1 MAITVTEEA
10 DFTTLN
16 VLRGRC
22 LVVAVVGDLDA
33 SLVGDDLLCGLSMLE
48 SR

>member
-10 DFTTLN
+10 DFTALI
-16 VLRGRC
+16 VLRGRF
-22 LVVAVVGDLDA
+22 LVVDVGDLDA
-33 SLVGDDLLCGLSMLE
+33 PLVGDDLLCGLSMLE